1 MPLPII
7 IRPIRSQ
14 DHKQWNAL
22 WKGYN
27 AFYGREGAS
36 ALPEEVI
43 QTTWNRLISEAE
55 PILGLVAETDR
66 GLVGLAHIIF
76 HPNTIHIEDTCYLQD
91 LFTEKECRGRG
102 VARQLVE
109 AVYEA
114 CRTRGVSSIY
124 WHTHE
129 SNTTARLLYDKLATN
144 TGFLVYRATT

>member
-1 MPLPII
+1 MTE
-7 IRPIRSQ
+7 
-14 DHKQWNAL
+14 D
-22 WKGYN
+22 
-27 AFYGREGAS
+27 
-36 ALPEEVI
+36 VI

-55 PILGLVAETDR
+55 PIHGLVAESDH

-91 LFTEKECRGRG
+91 LFTEEECRGRG

-109 AVYEA
+109 AVHET

-144 TGFLVYRATT
+144 TGFLVYRTTG